1 MQGSAAMQ
9 NNEDKVLT
17 IKQVTRELN
26 VDDKTVRRWI
36 KSGQLK
42 ATRDIVGRY
51 TILRSDVDK
60 FVEQRRKQFGID
72 E

>member
-1 MQGSAAMQ
+1 MRNDGD
-9 NNEDKVLT
+9 EPLT
-17 IKQVTRELN
+17 IKQVTRELD

-42 ATRDIVGRY
+42 AKRDIVGRY
-51 TILRSDVDK
+51 TISRADLNS
-60 FVEQRRKQFGID
+60 FVEQRRRQFGIS

>member
-1 MQGSAAMQ
+1 MR
-9 NNEDKVLT
+9 NDEDEPLT

-36 KSGQLK
+36 KSGQLR

-51 TILRSDVDK
+51 TISRADLDS
-60 FVEQRRKQFGID
+60 FVEQRRRQFGIN

>member
-1 MQGSAAMQ
+1 MRNG
-9 NNEDKVLT
+9 EDEPLT

-42 ATRDIVGRY
+42 AMRDIVGRY
-51 TILRSDVDK
+51 TISRADLNS
-60 FVEQRRKQFGID
+60 FVEQRRKQFGIS

>member
-1 MQGSAAMQ
+1 MRNS
-9 NNEDKVLT
+9 EDEVLT

-51 TILRSDVDK
+51 TILRSDLDR
-60 FVEQRRKQFGID
+60 FVEQRRRQFGID

>member
-1 MQGSAAMQ
+1 MRNDAD
-9 NNEDKVLT
+9 EPLT

-42 ATRDIVGRY
+42 AMRDIVGRY
-51 TILRSDVDK
+51 TISRADLNS
-60 FVEQRRKQFGID
+60 FVEQRRRQFGIS
-72 E
+72 EE

>member
-1 MQGSAAMQ
+1 MR
-9 NNEDKVLT
+9 NDEDEPLT

-42 ATRDIVGRY
+42 AMRDIVGRY
-51 TILRSDVDK
+51 TISRADLNS
-60 FVEQRRKQFGID
+60 FVEQRRRQFGIS
-72 E
+72 EE

>member
-1 MQGSAAMQ
+1 MR
-9 NNEDKVLT
+9 NDEYETLT

-51 TILRSDVDK
+51 TILRSDLNS
-60 FVEQRRKQFGID
+60 FIEQRRKQFGID

>member
-1 MQGSAAMQ
+1 MRNGGD
-9 NNEDKVLT
+9 EPLT
-17 IKQVTRELN
+17 IKQVTRELD

-51 TILRSDVDK
+51 TISRADLNS
-60 FVEQRRKQFGID
+60 FVEQRRKQFGIS

>member
-1 MQGSAAMQ
+1 MR
-9 NNEDKVLT
+9 NDEDEPLT

-42 ATRDIVGRY
+42 AMRDIVGRY
-51 TILRSDVDK
+51 TISRADLDS
-60 FVEQRRKQFGID
+60 FVEQRRRQFGIS
-72 E
+72 ES

>member
-1 MQGSAAMQ
+1 MR
-9 NNEDKVLT
+9 NDEHEPLT

-51 TILRSDVDK
+51 TILRSDLDS
-60 FVEQRRKQFGID
+60 FIEQRRRQFGID

>member
-1 MQGSAAMQ
+1 MRNDGDEA
-9 NNEDKVLT
+9 LT
-17 IKQVTRELN
+17 IKQVTRELD

-51 TILRSDVDK
+51 SISRADLDR
-60 FVEQRRKQFGID
+60 FVEQRRRQFGMD
-72 E
+72 K

>member
-1 MQGSAAMQ
+1 MR
-9 NNEDKVLT
+9 NDEDEPLT

-42 ATRDIVGRY
+42 AMRDIVGRY
-51 TILRSDVDK
+51 TIYRADLNS
-60 FVEQRRKQFGID
+60 FVEQRRRQFGIS
-72 E
+72 EE

>member
-1 MQGSAAMQ
+1 MQ

>member
-1 MQGSAAMQ
+1 MRNDGD
-9 NNEDKVLT
+9 EPLT
-17 IKQVTRELN
+17 IKQVTRELD

-51 TILRSDVDK
+51 TISRVDLNS
-60 FVEQRRKQFGID
+60 FVEQRRRQFGIS
-72 E
+72 EE

>member
-1 MQGSAAMQ
+1 MQT
-9 NNEDKVLT
+9 EDEPLT
-17 IKQVTRELN
+17 IKQLTRELN

-51 TILRSDVDK
+51 TILRSDLDK

-72 E
+72 G

>member
-1 MQGSAAMQ
+1 MRNDGD
-9 NNEDKVLT
+9 EPLT
-17 IKQVTRELN
+17 IKQVTRELD

-51 TILRSDVDK
+51 AISRADLDR
-60 FVEQRRKQFGID
+60 FVEQRRRQFGIS

>member
-1 MQGSAAMQ
+1 MRNDGD
-9 NNEDKVLT
+9 EPLT
-17 IKQVTRELN
+17 IKQVTRELD

-51 TILRSDVDK
+51 TISRADLNS
-60 FVEQRRKQFGID
+60 FVEQRRRQFGIS

>member
-1 MQGSAAMQ
+1 MR
-9 NNEDKVLT
+9 NDEDEPLT

-42 ATRDIVGRY
+42 AMRDIVGRY
-51 TILRSDVDK
+51 TISRADLNS
-60 FVEQRRKQFGID
+60 FVEHRRRQFGIS

>member
-1 MQGSAAMQ
+1 MR
-9 NNEDKVLT
+9 NDEDEPLT

-42 ATRDIVGRY
+42 AMRDIVGRY
-51 TILRSDVDK
+51 TISRADLDR
-60 FVEQRRKQFGID
+60 FVEQRRRQFGIP

>member
-1 MQGSAAMQ
+1 MRNDGD
-9 NNEDKVLT
+9 EPLT

-42 ATRDIVGRY
+42 AMRDIVGRY
-51 TILRSDVDK
+51 TISRADLDS
-60 FVEQRRKQFGID
+60 FVEQRRRQFGISD

>member
-1 MQGSAAMQ
+1 MQ
-9 NNEDKVLT
+9 NNEDEKLT
-17 IKQVTRELN
+17 IKQVTRELG

-36 KSGQLK
+36 KNGQLR

-51 TILRSDVDK
+51 SILRSDLNR
-60 FVEQRRKQFGID
+60 FVEERRRQFGTD

>member
-1 MQGSAAMQ
+1 MST
-9 NNEDKVLT
+9 EETVT
-17 IKQVTRELN
+17 IKQITRELN

-51 TILRSDVDK
+51 SILRSDLNK
-60 FVEQRRKQFGID
+60 FVEQRRRQLGID
-72 E
+72 NSETES

>member
-1 MQGSAAMQ
+1 MRSD
-9 NNEDKVLT
+9 EDESLT

-36 KSGQLK
+36 KGGQLR

-51 TILRSDVDK
+51 TISRADLNR
-60 FVEQRRKQFGID
+60 FVEQRRRQFGID

>member
-1 MQGSAAMQ
+1 MS
-9 NNEDKVLT
+9 NEETVT
-17 IKQVTRELN
+17 IKQITRELN

-51 TILRSDVDK
+51 SIRRSDLDK
-60 FVEQRRKQFGID
+60 FVEQRRRQLGID
-72 E
+72 KGETES

>member
-1 MQGSAAMQ
+1 MR
-9 NNEDKVLT
+9 NNGDEPLT
-17 IKQVTRELN
+17 IKQVTRELD

-51 TILRSDVDK
+51 TISRADLNS
-60 FVEQRRKQFGID
+60 FVEQRRRQFGIS
-72 E
+72 EE

>member
-1 MQGSAAMQ
+1 MRNDGD
-9 NNEDKVLT
+9 ELLT
-17 IKQVTRELN
+17 IKQVTRELD

-51 TILRSDVDK
+51 TISRVDLNS
-60 FVEQRRKQFGID
+60 FVEQRRRQFGIS

>member
-1 MQGSAAMQ
+1 MR
-9 NNEDKVLT
+9 NDKDEPLT

-36 KSGQLK
+36 KSGQLR

-51 TILRSDVDK
+51 TIFRVDLDR
-60 FVEQRRKQFGID
+60 FVEQPGGHYGS
-72 E
+72 ES

>member
-1 MQGSAAMQ
+1 MRNDGD
-9 NNEDKVLT
+9 EPLT
-17 IKQVTRELN
+17 IKQVTRELD

-51 TILRSDVDK
+51 TISRADLDR
-60 FVEQRRKQFGID
+60 FVEQRRKQFGIS

>member
-1 MQGSAAMQ
+1 MR
-9 NNEDKVLT
+9 NDEDEPLT

-42 ATRDIVGRY
+42 AMRDIVGRY
-51 TILRSDVDK
+51 TISRADLNS
-60 FVEQRRKQFGID
+60 FVEQRRRQFGIS

>member
-1 MQGSAAMQ
+1 MR
-9 NNEDKVLT
+9 NNGDEPLT

-51 TILRSDVDK
+51 TISRADLDR
-60 FVEQRRKQFGID
+60 FVEQRRRQFGIS

>member
-1 MQGSAAMQ
+1 MR
-9 NNEDKVLT
+9 NNGDESLT
-17 IKQVTRELN
+17 IKQVTRELD

-51 TILRSDVDK
+51 TILRSDLDR
-60 FVEQRRKQFGID
+60 FVEQRRRQFGID

>member
-1 MQGSAAMQ
+1 MRNDGDES
-9 NNEDKVLT
+9 LT
-17 IKQVTRELN
+17 IKQVTRELD

-36 KSGQLK
+36 KSGQLR

-51 TILRSDVDK
+51 TISRADLDR
-60 FVEQRRKQFGID
+60 FVEKRRKQFGID

>member
-1 MQGSAAMQ
+1 MMRNDGDEA
-9 NNEDKVLT
+9 LT
-17 IKQVTRELN
+17 IKQVTRELD

-51 TILRSDVDK
+51 TISRADLDR
-60 FVEQRRKQFGID
+60 FVEQRRRQFGIS

>member
-1 MQGSAAMQ
+1 MRNDGDES
-9 NNEDKVLT
+9 LT

-36 KSGQLK
+36 KGGQLK

-51 TILRSDVDK
+51 TILRSDLDR
-60 FVEQRRKQFGID
+60 FVEQRRRQFGID
-72 E
+72 K

>member
-1 MQGSAAMQ
+1 MRNDGD
-9 NNEDKVLT
+9 EPLT

-51 TILRSDVDK
+51 TISRADLDS
-60 FVEQRRKQFGID
+60 FVEQRRRQFGID

>member
-1 MQGSAAMQ
+1 MR
-9 NNEDKVLT
+9 NDEHEPLT

-51 TILRSDVDK
+51 TILRSDLDR
-60 FVEQRRKQFGID
+60 FVEQRRRQFGID